1 MLKEM
6 LHFEIGAFDGAAD
19 DRWWRDNEA
28 GRRQTGGRLMGKKER
43 EWEGGGLHIYPASS
57 GFALFLTF
65 ALACDNRAFKI
76 KCMFLSK

>member
-1 MLKEM
+1 MLKER

-28 GRRQTGGRLMGKKER
+28 GRRQTGARLMGKKGER
-43 EWEGGGLHIYPASS
+43 AGGGLHIYPASL

-76 KCMFLSK
+76 KCMILSK